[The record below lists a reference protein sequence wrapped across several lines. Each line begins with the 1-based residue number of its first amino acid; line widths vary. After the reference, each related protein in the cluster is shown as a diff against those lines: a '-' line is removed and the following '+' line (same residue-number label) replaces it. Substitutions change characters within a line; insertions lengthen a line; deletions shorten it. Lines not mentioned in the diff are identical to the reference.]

1 MPRSQNNELAGGF
14 THYRIIGSEEVVDNA
29 VSGVSAITAF
39 AIPAGT
45 VLKDVCVRVNRGF
58 YENAAG
64 GSTAFTYRV
73 GDDTDVDGFI
83 TQQTISTAGDSPI
96 LAGSSGMVA
105 WNNGAYFIG
114 TDSAGATTGNV
125 VNGKAYSTANIV
137 KVTIST
143 DDEWIA
149 LQDGELFV
157 GANISTHPL
166 MHLADAEH
174 TYS

>member
-14 THYRIIGSEEVVDNA
+14 THYRIITSDEVV
-29 VSGVSAITAF
+29 SAQDTGDSVITAF

-45 VLKDVCVRVNRGF
+45 VLKDVCVKVNRGF
-58 YENAAG
+58 YENASG
-64 GSTAFTYRV
+64 DSTAFSYV
-73 GDDTDVDGFI
+73 AGDSDDADGFI
-83 TQQTISTAGDSPI
+83 TQQAISADGDGPI

-105 WNNGAYFIG
+105 WNSGAYFIG

-137 KVTIST
+137 KVTVSSDSNFT
-143 DDEWIA
+143 N

-157 GANISTHPL
+157 GANILDPSAYAP
-166 MHLADAEH
+166 
-174 TYS
+174 S